1 MIVKVRSHTV
11 YKLKDGR
18 YKCEVWYIDETG
30 ETRRTTH
37 THPRQ
42 SSINKFLKDYPD
54 GDYYPMSTLNEFFE
68 NIFKDVLEKMVKNTS
83 YVKFVS
89 LFNSQIKP
97 VIGDKKMKGIKKS
110 VLVGMLD
117 DIAGAMSDSVVK
129 DCHKLLKMIFE
140 CYAEPKGKR
149 YNYMRFVNCPE
160 SRVEKKV
167 KKGYS
172 SKDLERIFA
181 VADSIN
187 PETNR
192 PKYMHG
198 NAVKLMLLTDMKIGE
213 ALALTW
219 ADVDF
224 KNNTITV
231 NKTSSEINL
240 SEDGKTDYSI
250 KFKPLSDKRT
260 RVITITPEIEAIL
273 LLLRKQNPTSRFVI
287 SQRNGAPVSK
297 SYISRVMRECAK
309 EVCR

>member
-54 GDYYPMSTLNEFFE
+54 GEYYPVCTLNEFFE
-68 NIFKDVLEKMVKNTS
+68 NIFLDELEKRVKNTS

-110 VLVGMLD
+110 VLVGVLD
-117 DIAGAMSDSVVK
+117 DIAGTKSDSVVK

-140 CYAEPKGKR
+140 CYAESKGKR

-160 SRVEKKV
+160 SRVEKKE

-172 SKDLERIFA
+172 SEDLERIFA
-181 VADSIN
+181 VADSVN
-187 PETNR
+187 PDTCR

-198 NAVKLMLLTDMKIGE
+198 NAIKLMLLTDMKIGE
-213 ALALTW
+213 MLALTW
-219 ADVDF
+219 ADIDLT
-224 KNNTITV
+224 NQTITV

-250 KFKPLSDKRT
+250 RFKPLSNNRT
-260 RVITITPEIEAIL
+260 RIIPITPEVHSVLVAI
-273 LLLRKQNPTSRFVI
+273 RKSNPNSKFVI
-287 SQRNGAPVSK
+287 AQRNGDPVSK
-297 SYISRVMRECAK
+297 SYISRVMRECVKGA
-309 EVCR
+309 CG